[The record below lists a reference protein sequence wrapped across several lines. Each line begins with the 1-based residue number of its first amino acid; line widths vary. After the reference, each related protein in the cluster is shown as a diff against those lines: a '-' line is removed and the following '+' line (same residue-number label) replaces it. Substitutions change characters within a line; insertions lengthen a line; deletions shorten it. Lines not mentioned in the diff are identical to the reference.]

1 MTIKSSGFADL
12 KILLN
17 QALAESLKNNNLD
30 DDIIK
35 EEIVTAPAKIN
46 YQYPQPFQ
54 NIRSKFGGP
63 FEVYDDLKRGVA
75 ILSKEEQLAQYLY
88 SFGNMHEAKLKKAY
102 GALFKSLD
110 ITNNKKIK
118 ILDYACGQG
127 LATIVLLNYLE
138 SNFNY
143 CISNI
148 LKIILVEPSQI
159 ALKRAKDL
167 LSGASAL
174 HHINK
179 GFDDVVE
186 HDLKTDSKPIKIHLF
201 SNILDMGGDHFDID
215 NIANTVSKSQT
226 GINYFVCVSALKKDK
241 LDYFMSLFEGL
252 DGFKQV
258 SNYDGAFTNHQNWK
272 IKYNIFKVGV

>member
-1 MTIKSSGFADL
+1 MTIESSGFSDL

-17 QALAESLKNNNLD
+17 QALAASLKNKKLD
-30 DDIIK
+30 KDIIK
-35 EEIVTAPAKIN
+35 EGIVTTPAKIN
-46 YQYPQPFQ
+46 YTYPPSFQ
-54 NIRSKFGGP
+54 NIKRKFGGS

-102 GALFKSLD
+102 GALFKFLD
-110 ITNNKKIK
+110 IADNKKIK

-148 LKIILVEPSQI
+148 RKIILVEPSKI
-159 ALKRAKDL
+159 ALKRAKNL
-167 LSGASAL
+167 LNGSSKL
-174 HHINK
+174 RHINK
-179 GFDDVVE
+179 EFDDVVE
-186 HDLKTDSKPIKIHLF
+186 KDLKTDSKPIKIHLF

-215 NIANTVSKSQT
+215 NIANTVSKSQS
-226 GINYFVCVSALKKDK
+226 GINYFVCVSALKKEK
-241 LDYFMSLFEGL
+241 LDYFMSLFEGY
-252 DGFKQV
+252 DGFEEL
-258 SNYDGAFTNHQNWK
+258 STYDGRFVNQNWK